1 MEMKLEFFV
10 EGMDCPTCAGKIGG
24 AVEAL
29 PDVRAVKVSFARG
42 RLELVSSDQVAATEA
57 VTNAVRKLGYGITT
71 QMGKKPGTDLK
82 PWYKTAK
89 GKQVLL
95 AGSSLAAAGILA
107 LVFPAIGHVFLIP
120 AALIPLLPFL
130 RKAWAATVI
139 GQPFTIE
146 TLVSLAVVGAVLI
159 GESFEAAVVVFLFS
173 IGELLESVAAVK
185 ARRGVEALAAFV
197 PKVARLVTD
206 EGTREVP
213 ADSLTP
219 GQVVEIRPGARV
231 PADGVVLDGESS
243 VDESPVTGESIPVDK
258 TTGDPLFAG
267 SINADGLIR
276 LEVTKSP
283 TDNMIARILRLVE
296 EAEASKSPT
305 ARFIDRFSRYYT
317 PMVILIS
324 AAVVVLPPLV
334 WNAGWEEWIYKGL
347 AILLI
352 GCPCALV
359 LSTPAAITS
368 GIATGAR
375 HGLLVKGGAALE
387 TVGRVQCMAFD
398 KTGTL
403 TAGSPRVTDIM
414 EYGAGEDRTLILAA
428 AVEAGSSHPLALAIC
443 AEAKTRRLDVL
454 PTSEHQAQRGQG
466 AWALVEG
473 SKVTVASPR
482 YAGNLVDLP
491 LDLAAQIEE
500 LENQGKT
507 VVVVLEGDVPLG
519 LIAMRDE
526 LRPDSAAAMAA
537 LKQLRIRPIMLTGDN
552 ARAAAALAKELHIEF
567 KAELLPDDKLAWI
580 KELAEVSGKPVGM
593 VGDGINDAPALAQAD
608 VGISMGGGTDV
619 ALETADAAL
628 LHERV
633 SDVPALIRLSR
644 STMVNIHQNIALA
657 LGLKAVFLVTTLLG
671 ITSLW
676 MAIMADT
683 GATVLVTIN
692 ALRLLSFKPYTFE
705 SLPSKRMELP

>member
-1 MEMKLEFFV
+1 MDKKLEFFV
-10 EGMDCPTCAGKIGG
+10 EGMDCPSCAEKIET
-24 AVEAL
+24 AVKAL
-29 PDVRAVKVSFARG
+29 PGVGETRVNYSRS
-42 RLELVSSDQVAATEA
+42 RLELTSPDQLKAVDA
-57 VTNAVRKLGYGITT
+57 VTNAVRKLGYGISEGA
-71 QMGKKPGTDLK
+71 QGKSGDEKK
-82 PWYKTAK
+82 AWYQTAK

-95 AGSSLAAAGILA
+95 AGSVLAIAVIISLILPATGRVPFA
-107 LVFPAIGHVFLIP
+107 L

-130 RKAWAATVI
+130 RKAWAGTRV

-159 GESFEAAVVVFLFS
+159 GESLEAGVVVFLFS
-173 IGELLESVAAVK
+173 IGELLESVAAAR
-185 ARRGVEALAAFV
+185 ARRGVEALAAFM
-197 PKVARLVTD
+197 PKVALLVTD
-206 EGTREVP
+206 DRTVEVP
-213 ADSLTP
+213 AADLVP
-219 GQVVEIRPGARV
+219 GQIVEIRPGSRV
-231 PADGVVLDGESS
+231 PADGMILTGESS
-243 VDESPVTGESIPVDK
+243 IDESPVTGESVPVDK
-258 TTGDPLFAG
+258 VPGDNLYAG

-276 LEVTKSP
+276 LEVTKSAA
-283 TDNMIARILRLVE
+283 DNMIARILQMVE

-317 PMVILIS
+317 PAVILVS
-324 AAVVVLPPLV
+324 TAVVVLPPLLTG
-334 WNAGWEEWIYKGL
+334 ASWEEWAYKGL

-387 TVGRVQCMAFD
+387 TIGRVKFIAFD

-403 TAGSPRVTDIM
+403 TAGTPRVTDIAAF
-414 EYGAGEDRTLILAA
+414 GGESKRVLSLAA
-428 AVEAGSSHPLALAIC
+428 AVEAGSSHPLALAIGDE
-443 AEAKTRRLDVL
+443 AESRGLDPL
-454 PTSEHQAQRGQG
+454 RTTDHQAQRGKG

-473 SKVTVASPR
+473 VKVTVASPR
-482 YAGNLVDLP
+482 HART
-491 LDLAAQIEE
+491 LANIPKEMNEKIGE
-500 LENQGKT
+500 LEALGKT
-507 VVVVLEGDVPLG
+507 VVVVLRGVLPLG

-526 LRPDSAAAMAA
+526 LRADSKTSMAA
-537 LKQLRIRPIMLTGDN
+537 LRKLKVRPIMLTGDN
-552 ARAAAALAKELHIEF
+552 ARAAAALANELKIEF
-567 KAELLPDDKLAWI
+567 KAELLPDDKLEWI
-580 KELAEVSGKPVGM
+580 KNLATDSKAPVGM

-633 SDVPALIRLSR
+633 GDVPALIRLSR
-644 STMVNIHQNIALA
+644 ATMANIHQNIALA

-671 ITSLW
+671 VTSLW

-692 ALRLLSFKPYTFE
+692 ALRLLSFDPKAIEPLHSMRK
-705 SLPSKRMELP
+705 SLH